1 MTPDESYA
9 SLLLAVL
16 LVVVTQKQFSHT
28 ILELLLKV
36 TRPGATVA
44 LLALLVFVYHKGL
57 HYTFLVLALISILLL
72 KDMWSYWI
80 KSDARRLHLEM
91 GRDNDRFDHSSSI
104 DLQMAD
110 GTVKHAPPSMYSPG
124 WSPTLLV
131 FPPSAA
137 TQKEMNG

>member
-9 SLLLAVL
+9 SLLLALL
-16 LVVVTQKQFSHT
+16 LVVVTQKQFSHMV
-28 ILELLLKV
+28 LELLLKL

-57 HYTFLVLALISILLL
+57 HYSFLVLALISVFLL
-72 KDMWSYWI
+72 KDLWTYWI
-80 KSDARRLHLEM
+80 NSDSRRLHLEV

-110 GTVKHAPPSMYSPG
+110 GTVKHAPPSMYSAG

-131 FPPSAA
+131 FPPSAE
-137 TQKEMNG
+137 TQREMNG